1 MYKLQFKSLFGLL
14 VITSFPSKSLK
25 IMKLQISCQ
34 LDYEAFFNTPLVLM
48 LRPRS
53 GAGQW
58 IIKEEYILE
67 PSVPIIEY
75 TDIYGN
81 LCQRL
86 VTPEG
91 KFTVFTSAIVQTTE
105 EIDTAPGAEFV
116 LIENLPDET
125 LIYLLPSR
133 YCEADQMAPLA
144 FQIVGNA
151 IPGYDQVAAICQ
163 WIHTNLHYQ
172 YGHSTVSTSAKDTA
186 LSKIGVCRDFSH
198 LGIALC
204 RSLSIPARMVVGYL
218 HELEPMDLHAWFE
231 AFVGGRWYTF
241 DATQAVPKGNR
252 VVLAYGRDAADV
264 ALATQFGNIRLL
276 DMKVLVSEATEVMVS
291 SDL

>member
-1 MYKLQFKSLFGLL
+1 
-14 VITSFPSKSLK
+14 
-25 IMKLQISCQ
+25 MKLQISCQ

-116 LIENLPDET
+116 LIENLPDDT

-163 WIHTNLHYQ
+163 WIHANLRYQ

-186 LSKIGVCRDFSH
+186 FSKIGVCRDFSH

-231 AFVGGRWYTF
+231 AFIGGRWYTF

-276 DMKVLVSEATEVMVS
+276 DMKVLVSESPEVMVS

>member
-1 MYKLQFKSLFGLL
+1 MR
-14 VITSFPSKSLK
+14 
-25 IMKLQISCQ
+25 LQISCQ
-34 LDYEAFFNTPLVLM
+34 LDYEAYSTTPLILM

-67 PSVPIIEY
+67 PSVPITEY
-75 TDIYGN
+75 TDMYGN

-86 VTPEG
+86 LTPVG
-91 KFTVFTSAIVQTTE
+91 KFNVLTSSIVQTAD
-105 EIDTAPGAEFV
+105 EIDVAPGADFV
-116 LIENLPDET
+116 LIEDLPPEE

-133 YCEADQMAPLA
+133 YCESDQLGNLA

-151 IPGYDQVAAICQ
+151 YPGYDQVEAIRK
-163 WIHTNLHYQ
+163 WIHQNIFYQ
-172 YGHSTVSTSAKDTA
+172 YGFSNASTSAKDTA
-186 LSKIGVCRDFSH
+186 AAKVGVCRDFSH

-218 HELEPMDLHAWFE
+218 HELDPMDLHAWFE

-241 DATQAVPKGNR
+241 DATQDSPKGNR

-264 ALATQFGNIRLL
+264 ALATQFGSIYLS
-276 DMKVLVSEATEVMVS
+276 DMRVSVSIAEEVS
-291 SDL
+291 SIL